1 MGSATGSQRSTGF
14 SLVRSRHEAWKPACW
29 VSFAIYSERFEDWT
43 SEESRASEEL
53 WWPASRL
60 AADELTG
67 SPWMA
72 ALG

>member
-43 SEESRASEEL
+43 VTVPADAVIQVSE
-53 WWPASRL
+53 L
-60 AADELTG
+60 AR
-67 SPWMA
+67 W
-72 ALG
+72 